1 MKILVV
7 KLSSIGDIVHCLPAV
22 AAIRSRLPEAEITW
36 VAERRSSE
44 LIEGSPV
51 IDRLIQIDSR
61 FRGGVSDYR
70 DTLLALYS
78 NLRELRNSRFDIAI
92 DFQGLMKSAVISRA
106 SGARQVW
113 GFGRESLREK
123 ESGIFLTHSAE
134 AEGRHHVVRKNMI
147 LAEKALGIAGPH
159 TGYAFP
165 ISISE
170 SDIEFADRVESESD
184 APFAI
189 LNPAGGWVT
198 KLWSPESFGRL
209 SDILL
214 DRLGIRSVVTIGPGE
229 NSLAERI
236 REAARNEALRCVSP
250 DLKGFYALARKAKI
264 YVGGDTGPTHIAVA
278 AGARVV
284 GIFGPTEW
292 WRNGSVNPLDVCVE
306 RTDIDCRE
314 NCHRRTC
321 GKWIC
326 MDISPERVAEA
337 VIARLDRE

>member
-22 AAIRSRLPEAEITW
+22 AAIRSELPEAEITW
-36 VAERRSSE
+36 IAERRSSE

-61 FRGGVSDYR
+61 FRGGLSDHR
-70 DTLLALYS
+70 DTLAALYS
-78 NLRELRNSRFDIAI
+78 NLRELRKSRFDIAI
-92 DFQGLMKSAVISRA
+92 DFQGLMKSAVIARA
-106 SGARQVW
+106 SGAKQVW
-113 GFGRESLREK
+113 GFGTESLREK
-123 ESGIFLTHSAE
+123 ESRIFLTHSAE
-134 AEGRHHVVRKNMI
+134 VAGRHHVVRKNMI
-147 LAEKALGIAGPH
+147 LAEKALGISGPD
-159 TGYAFP
+159 TDYDFP

-170 SDIEFADRVESESD
+170 SDIGFAEKVESESD

-198 KLWSPESFGRL
+198 KLWSPESFGKL

-214 DRLGIRSVVTIGPGE
+214 ERIGIRSVVTIGPGE
-229 NSLAERI
+229 DSLAERI
-236 REAARNEALRCVSP
+236 RKATRNDSLRCVSP
-250 DLKGFYALARKAKI
+250 DLKGFYALAKKAKV

-278 AGARVV
+278 AGAKVV

-306 RTDIDCRE
+306 RNDIDCRE

-326 MDISPERVAEA
+326 MDISPERVADA
-337 VIARLDRE
+337 VIARLAC